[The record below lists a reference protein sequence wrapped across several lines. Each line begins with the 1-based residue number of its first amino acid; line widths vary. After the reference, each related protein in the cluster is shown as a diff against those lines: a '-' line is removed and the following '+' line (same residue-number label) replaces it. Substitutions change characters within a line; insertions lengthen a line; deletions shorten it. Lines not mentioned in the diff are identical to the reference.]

1 MDVAK
6 ALGKPLAMETLSF
19 DQGRLDRGK
28 TFNRMAAQFP
38 YAMVLQALMRRAV
51 KENVGYKPVPPQHTS
66 TIGRL
71 KYEKKYGVP
80 VHGAAALVIGRR
92 AMGFRERITREVRDF
107 VLRVKERRKP
117 TGNLLPREGTGMT
130 RKVEAALQA
139 LETKLHRHN
148 GLARRQQESFFSCWR
163 DLKTL
168 ALAFR

>member
-1 MDVAK
+1 
-6 ALGKPLAMETLSF
+6 MESLSF
-19 DQGRLDRGK
+19 SQGRLDTEK
-28 TFNRMAAQFP
+28 AFNRMASQFP
-38 YAMVLQALMRRAV
+38 YAAIGMAILRRAI

-107 VLRVKERRKP
+107 VLRVKERLKP
-117 TGNLLPREGTGMT
+117 TGDLRPREGTGMT

-139 LETKLHRHN
+139 LETKLLLHN
-148 GLARRQQESFFSCWR
+148 GLARWQQESFFSCWR
-163 DLKTL
+163 ELKTL